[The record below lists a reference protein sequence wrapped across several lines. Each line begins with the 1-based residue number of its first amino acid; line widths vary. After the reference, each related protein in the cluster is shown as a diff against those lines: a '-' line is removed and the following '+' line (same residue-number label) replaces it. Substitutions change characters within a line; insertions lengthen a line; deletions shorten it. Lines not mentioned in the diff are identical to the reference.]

1 MSWDTSPKTGLFYVL
16 LTSKGG
22 NIVSR
27 GQKRA
32 FTTQGFLNTSLII
45 ESCTLSIFP
54 QQHNRIEFG
63 VSSLANKLHL
73 ASKNLQ
79 NKHLITVGTGFG
91 NTRAPKTHHTMR
103 NSRRLARYKAHGFFL
118 APRRHW
124 DALTKHAGR
133 INYKNGMERTRET
146 KKCSLVED
154 WPQHIAFLP
163 HPLRAMLR
171 SKKERE
177 KNKSEGGLPSP
188 PLLFIAIFT
197 SHRSPL
203 SERLERAN
211 NVSTIFSPI
220 VAFPKGQI
228 NNNNN
233 DRLFNLFAA

>member
-1 MSWDTSPKTGLFYVL
+1 M
-16 LTSKGG
+16 
-22 NIVSR
+22 IVVQ
-27 GQKRA
+27 GTKRA
-32 FTTQGFLNTSLII
+32 FTTQGSLNTSLII

-133 INYKNGMERTRET
+133 INYKTEWNGLGKQKNVLLLRIGLNN
-146 KKCSLVED
+146 SLSD
-154 WPQHIAFLP
+154 HFRPQIPVAFLTKQ
-163 HPLRAMLR
+163 AQ
-171 SKKERE
+171 
-177 KNKSEGGLPSP
+177 
-188 PLLFIAIFT
+188 PLLYPNSSVEFGKKPHLPLFGPFDRFTRFI
-197 SHRSPL
+197 
-203 SERLERAN
+203 
-211 NVSTIFSPI
+211 
-220 VAFPKGQI
+220 KQ
-228 NNNNN
+228 
-233 DRLFNLFAA
+233 

>member
-1 MSWDTSPKTGLFYVL
+1 MLLLKTTSILTHPAIAAHVKASIVGPGPATRGLAESWSFLYSATTAHVKTSIVGPGPATRGLESWL
-16 LTSKGG
+16 
-22 NIVSR
+22 SR

-32 FTTQGFLNTSLII
+32 FTTQGSLNTSLII

-133 INYKNGMERTRET
+133 INYKNGMAN
-146 KKCSLVED
+146 KKNVLLLRIGLNNSCNIWRHIFGENKMASEKVTDELTSVESTVCIED
-154 WPQHIAFLP
+154 LG
-163 HPLRAMLR
+163 
-171 SKKERE
+171 KK
-177 KNKSEGGLPSP
+177 KFQP
-188 PLLFIAIFT
+188 
-197 SHRSPL
+197 
-203 SERLERAN
+203 
-211 NVSTIFSPI
+211 
-220 VAFPKGQI
+220 
-228 NNNNN
+228 
-233 DRLFNLFAA
+233 